1 MARACCGN
9 EWIETGTAEAG
20 NGIDRGALAPDGEHA
35 RRTGMAAHSV
45 VAKLQE
51 MGLPD
56 SLDGDLAA
64 LSTDLGDLWGA
75 QKELADQLERLVR
88 SEDDWSAVGDN
99 LVDLRATIDHVA
111 WHLGSV
117 RRPMTKITRYAY
129 RAASEAEAAV

>member
-1 MARACCGN
+1 MN
-9 EWIETGTAEAG
+9 EGADGTDGVDAME
-20 NGIDRGALAPDGEHA
+20 PDSQRA

-56 SLDGDLAA
+56 SLDGELSA

-88 SEDDWSAVGDN
+88 SEADWSTVGDH
-99 LVDLRATIDHVA
+99 LVDLRATVDHIS

-129 RAASEAEAAV
+129 RAASQAESAS

>member
-1 MARACCGN
+1 MNDSAD
-9 EWIETGTAEAG
+9 GTDG
-20 NGIDRGALAPDGEHA
+20 GAMEPDTQHA
-35 RRTGMAAHSV
+35 RRTAMAAHSV

-56 SLDGDLAA
+56 GLEPELAA

-88 SEDDWSAVGDN
+88 SEADWAAVGDH
-99 LVDLRATIDHVA
+99 LVDLRATVDHIS

-129 RAASEAEAAV
+129 RAASEAESAS

>member
-1 MARACCGN
+1 MN
-9 EWIETGTAEAG
+9 EG
-20 NGIDRGALAPDGEHA
+20 PDGRDGDAMEPDQQHA

-56 SLDGDLAA
+56 SLDGELAA

-88 SEDDWSAVGDN
+88 TEADWSAVGDH
-99 LVDLRATIDHVA
+99 LVDLRATVDHIS
-111 WHLGSV
+111 WHLSSV

-129 RAASEAEAAV
+129 RAAAQAESAS